1 MTSKMPIRVAS
12 ALVGLN
18 LVGHVFLANK
28 LDPQMV
34 NNMLS
39 HNYTYLFQP
48 GNLSTYYE
56 CFTWGFAIAFGLG
69 SRLLWLL
76 SNATDKMET
85 FASSILGGVLIFL
98 FFLTGVEYYFKYF
111 LSASV
116 LLIAFLLALMAYF
129 KFMGYSIVLIKK
141 NSQIDSNNG

>member
-1 MTSKMPIRVAS
+1 MTSKILLRIAS

-39 HNYTYLFQP
+39 HHYTYLFQP

-76 SNATDKMET
+76 SDTPDKMET

-116 LLIAFLLALMAYF
+116 LLIAFLLALIAYF
-129 KFMGYSIVLIKK
+129 RLLGYSIILVKK
-141 NSQIDSNNG
+141 RNPLGSDNG